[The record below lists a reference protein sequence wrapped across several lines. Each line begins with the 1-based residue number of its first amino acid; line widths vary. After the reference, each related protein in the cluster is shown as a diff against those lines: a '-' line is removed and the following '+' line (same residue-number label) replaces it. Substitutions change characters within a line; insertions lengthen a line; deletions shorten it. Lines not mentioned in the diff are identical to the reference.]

1 MIKAPNWCKDA
12 NISTRGWVDS
22 KSGELLVSRRFSRA
36 EVEAYKKEKSGVKE
50 AAPKPAP
57 FLNEVPEPA
66 PAPQLNEVMP
76 TAVDF
81 NTMSKVE
88 LDEWAEHELGL
99 QLDRRQSKAAMIAEI
114 REHL

>member
-1 MIKAPNWCKDA
+1 
-12 NISTRGWVDS
+12 
-22 KSGELLVSRRFSRA
+22 
-36 EVEAYKKEKSGVKE
+36 
-50 AAPKPAP
+50 
-57 FLNEVPEPA
+57 
-66 PAPQLNEVMP
+66 MP